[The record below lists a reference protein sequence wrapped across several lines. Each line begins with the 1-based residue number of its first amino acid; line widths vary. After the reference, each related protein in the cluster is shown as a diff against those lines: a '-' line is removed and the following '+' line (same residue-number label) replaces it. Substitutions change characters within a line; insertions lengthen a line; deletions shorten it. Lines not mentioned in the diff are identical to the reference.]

1 LWPSSSSAR
10 EKSGCALHG
19 ADRSLFPFNEGANVL
34 PKALMPVGNKPVIN
48 IVLDWVFAAGLT
60 GASTW
65 S

>member
-1 LWPSSSSAR
+1 M
-10 EKSGCALHG
+10 GCALHG

-60 GASTW
+60 GTSTW